1 MNTNYDSLRKLQ
13 QILMYTAMAVVTLF
27 AWSCDDD
34 EDDVLPIPTISS
46 ISPTSAE
53 SGDNVTIT
61 GTDLADALSVTFNTA
76 AATIVSNSETEI
88 VVTVPEDASTGKV
101 SIATEGGVA
110 ISESDFTVI
119 IIGAAEVT
127 SISAISGE
135 AGANVILT
143 GTEMATT
150 TSVSIGDVEATI
162 VEATDTS
169 IEITIGAGSTL
180 GLNAITVV
188 NQGGTSTT
196 STESLPFYVIKTMDP
211 TYRVTFDNDDVEN
224 VYSGS
229 PDTEE
234 STVFGLSNDATNVA
248 DVATALPSAV
258 DGTFFHM
265 EGYSSTD
272 FSGSYICYA
281 GAQTTT
287 DAFTDFFAGAATED
301 IYFNVQL
308 HVGDL
313 PDGYTGEED
322 EGQMVVGLRFRFD
335 ADYYEYNPTLK
346 ELTDLGGEPDENGWI
361 SVSAPA
367 SLFVD
372 RADLGTF
379 EFTTMNRIGLAVR
392 RNYGS
397 GTTLPLSDDP
407 NAVFYSLSFDNAN
420 VSIGGPIY

>member
-1 MNTNYDSLRKLQ
+1 MNTNYKNLRKLGQ
-13 QILMYTAMAVVTLF
+13 ALMYTALVAVASIV
-27 AWSCDDD
+27 WSCSDDAA
-34 EDDVLPIPTISS
+34 EVTPIPSISS
-46 ISPTSAE
+46 INPTSAE
-53 SGDNVTIT
+53 PGDNVTIT
-61 GTDLADALSVTFNTA
+61 GTDLTDALSVTFNTGIA
-76 AATIVSNSETEI
+76 AIVSNSDTEI
-88 VVTVPEDASTGKV
+88 VATVPEDGSTGKV
-101 SIATEGGVA
+101 SVATAGGAAV
-110 ISESDFTVI
+110 SSSDFTVV
-119 IIGAAEVT
+119 IIGAADVT
-127 SISAISGE
+127 AVSAKSAE
-135 AGANVILT
+135 AGANVVLT
-143 GTEMATT
+143 GTEMATA
-150 TSVSIGDVEATI
+150 TSVSVGEIEATI
-162 VEATDTS
+162 VSATDTS
-169 IEITIGAGSTL
+169 IEITVGAGSAL
-180 GLNAITVV
+180 GLNTITVV

-196 STESLPFYVIKTMDP
+196 SVESVPFYVIKTLDP
-211 TYRVTFDNDDVEN
+211 VYRLTFDNDDVEN

-234 STVFGLSNDATNVA
+234 SGAYGRSDDATNVA
-248 DVATALPSAV
+248 DVAMALPSAV

-287 DAFTDFFAGAATED
+287 DAFVDFFTGAATED

-308 HVGDL
+308 NVGDL
-313 PDGYTGEED
+313 PEDYTGAED
-322 EGQMVVGLRFRFD
+322 DGQMVVGLRFRFAD
-335 ADYYEYNPTLK
+335 DYYEYSPTLK
-346 ELTDLGGEPDENGWI
+346 ELTDLGGEADANGWI

-367 SLFVD
+367 SLFID

-420 VSIGGPIY
+420 VSIGGPVY